1 LASHWDGVLHG
12 RSALPVAFEPRG
24 EACTRCAAAVS
35 MKIIRHADGRRTA
48 TAIHDD
54 DGTPADELCGRDT
67 DVDPP
72 GSSGLSELDLSG

>member
-1 LASHWDGVLHG
+1 
-12 RSALPVAFEPRG
+12 
-24 EACTRCAAAVS
+24 

-67 DVDPP
+67 GVDPA